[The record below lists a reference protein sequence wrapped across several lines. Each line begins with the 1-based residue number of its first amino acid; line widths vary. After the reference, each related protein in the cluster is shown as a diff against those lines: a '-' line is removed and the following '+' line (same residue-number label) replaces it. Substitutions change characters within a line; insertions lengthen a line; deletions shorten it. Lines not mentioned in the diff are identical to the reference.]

1 VPRVAFQ
8 AAMRAAAVQFLTDY
22 KTAAGVKLQIY
33 PGRPASL
40 APPTAFVDGIHE
52 VVTYS
57 GQLVSRAPTADVIV
71 LFGLFDSAEAVA
83 QKDAF
88 ADGFLDWALDRY
100 HEAGANT
107 LVSVNEVEDLPT
119 YVNDWM
125 SPERQ
130 NTYYA
135 MRIGL
140 EGLALSG

>member
-1 VPRVAFQ
+1 MARIPFQ
-8 AAMRAAAVQFLTDY
+8 AAMRAAAVAFVTDY
-22 KTAAGVKLQIY
+22 AQSASVRLQVY

-52 VVTYS
+52 VITYT
-57 GQLVSRAPTADVIV
+57 GLLVSRVPTAEVIV

-88 ADGFLDWALDRY
+88 ADGLIDWALDRY
-100 HEAGANT
+100 HQAGANT
-107 LVSVNEVEDLPT
+107 LISVNEVEDLPT

-125 SPERQ
+125 APARQ
-130 NTYYA
+130 DTYYA
-135 MRIGL
+135 MRISL

>member
-1 VPRVAFQ
+1 VVRIAFQ
-8 AAMRAAAVQFLTDY
+8 AAMRAASVAFVTDY
-22 KTAAGVKLQIY
+22 AQAASVKLQVY

-52 VVTYS
+52 AITYT
-57 GQLVSRAPTADVIV
+57 GQLVSRVPTADVIV
-71 LFGLFDSAEAVA
+71 LFGLYDSAEAVA

-88 ADGFLDWALDRY
+88 ADGFIDWALDRY
-100 HEAGANT
+100 HQAGANT
-107 LVSVNEVEDLPT
+107 LISVNEVEDLPA

-125 SPERQ
+125 PPERQ
-130 NTYYA
+130 KTYYA